1 MVMKR
6 FYLILVLFIAAQHSL
21 PAYADNDSVQVK
33 RAEEL
38 LHRVE
43 KQFAPDK
50 RTSIFN
56 AIIESENPLTI
67 RVETTSKEALLHL
80 RKTLAQSNIQTAL
93 NEHLLPSADL
103 GSRVYGIASLSVC
116 NNRFVPTHTAELV
129 SQTLLGTPVEIL
141 KKESGYYLVRT
152 PEGYISWTE
161 EAGISVVD
169 ETAFTKWKHAERIVF
184 TSEYGHAYSEADPE
198 SLPVSDLVAG
208 NILELKGKNKKFYRI
223 AYPDGRT
230 GYVPVKQAELYRKW
244 VARPDPDA
252 SEVIRTAKSLI
263 GVPYLWGGTSVK
275 GVDCSGFTKMSY
287 YLNGIILARDAS
299 QQALTGEPVDILE
312 NDTVSIEKCLQNLL
326 PGDLL
331 FFGRKKADGGAPRV
345 IHTAIYIGKGEFIQ
359 SAGMVRINSL
369 LKEATNYDTYQT
381 RTLLSARRI
390 LTAVGTEGISR
401 IDKHSLYQTVSK

>member
-1 MVMKR
+1 MKR
-6 FYLILVLFIAAQHSL
+6 VYLLLVFFIAAQHSL

-38 LHRVE
+38 LHRVQR
-43 KQFAPDK
+43 QFAPDK
-50 RTSIFN
+50 RTSVFN
-56 AIIESENPLTI
+56 AVIESATPLSI

-80 RKTLAQSNIQTAL
+80 RKILAQSNIESAI

-103 GSRVYGIASLSVC
+103 GNRIYGIASLSVC
-116 NNRFVPTHTAELV
+116 NNRSRPTHTAELV

-169 ETAFTKWKHAERIVF
+169 ETVFTKWKYAERIVF

-208 NILELKGKNKKFYRI
+208 NILELKGKKKKFYKV

-230 GYVPVKQAELYRKW
+230 GYIPVKQSELYRKW
-244 VARPDPDA
+244 VSRPDPDA
-252 SEVIRTAKSLI
+252 SGIIRTAKSLT

-331 FFGRKKADGGAPRV
+331 FFGRKKADGGASRV